1 MYKYLFLGIL
11 LIPQIL
17 ALISINNRNFSIV
30 SFFPPDRDNG
40 PIPNAE
46 FILSPTPTTNIT
58 GRLTYILIPPA
69 NSLGYMKPFSDLI
82 NKYHHQNG
90 AIGILAAP
98 KTIYRVPGS
107 NTYAAVG
114 IDYTLPVGVV
124 YRSTIDYVRALGK
137 NVTISVIFYG
147 YDENPWATL
156 EDGVGLIMFSLVTI
170 LLYLFNTVFA
180 GYRLAMWIW
189 VKRGIDPNIG
199 FLCLSLEWLC
209 NLLRV
214 IQLFFWGVHN
224 NFRIPYID
232 ILYTVPWCIT
242 SVTAVI
248 IVFFWLDLTSDP
260 LYHGKFMGIMKIPA
274 GIFIF
279 GLIVIEVF
287 FDVWRTFG
295 REFTGIISAVYG
307 SALMFIVIVNFIA
320 AYRILRPFDKTVE
333 TKKKIR
339 KVVYRIVG
347 SGLAT
352 IFGCTVLYCFQIPNS
367 QDTPVTKGVMWFL
380 LYFFFFLQSLLLI
393 MIFKVPKD
401 KKGASSNSGKDT
413 KDTKSKSKEPTE

>member
-1 MYKYLFLGIL
+1 
-11 LIPQIL
+11 
-17 ALISINNRNFSIV
+17 
-30 SFFPPDRDNG
+30 
-40 PIPNAE
+40 
-46 FILSPTPTTNIT
+46 
-58 GRLTYILIPPA
+58 
-69 NSLGYMKPFSDLI
+69 
-82 NKYHHQNG
+82 
-90 AIGILAAP
+90 
-98 KTIYRVPGS
+98 
-107 NTYAAVG
+107 
-114 IDYTLPVGVV
+114 
-124 YRSTIDYVRALGK
+124 
-137 NVTISVIFYG
+137 
-147 YDENPWATL
+147 
-156 EDGVGLIMFSLVTI
+156 
-170 LLYLFNTVFA
+170 
-180 GYRLAMWIW
+180 
-189 VKRGIDPNIG
+189 
-199 FLCLSLEWLC
+199 
-209 NLLRV
+209 
-214 IQLFFWGVHN
+214 VHN